1 MKIRSCALFR
11 WINCLDRIFTYS
23 KIDKGL
29 SFNFEVFFL
38 LLSLPNKL
46 FQLRFTDSQ
55 RANLKYS
62 MRTKTSY
69 NQLQKY
75 LRHCTL
81 FWHKWPVHDLVLVI
95 PPPPLIK
102 VASNTRPYSKRGGTT
117 LNWREEGGQYYILQT
132 CDQERFEA
140 RKVVFPWE
148 CFIIFAT
155 GCSSFYHEK
164 QFFDFF
170 PPPPPHFYC
179 FSSTITTNSIFL
191 LFTIHHHHR
200 NAVVVVVVVGK
211 QWTCG
216 GGGDGGGGG
225 EKTVESNL
233 KEIKISEYFFS
244 IIIFFQFFMEIR
256 NSDFCHRHPNGVENF
271 LLFWTFFG
279 LLYGDQNF

>member
-102 VASNTRPYSKRGGTT
+102 VASNTRPYSKREGTT

-170 PPPPPHFYC
+170 PPPPPHHTSIVFPPSSTPTPYFYC
-179 FSSTITTNSIFL
+179 SPFTITIEMRWWWWWWWENNG
-191 LFTIHHHHR
+191 HVVV
-200 NAVVVVVVVGK
+200 AVMVVVVVRK
-211 QWTCG
+211 QQ
-216 GGGDGGGGG
+216 
-225 EKTVESNL
+225 KV
-233 KEIKISEYFFS
+233 I
-244 IIIFFQFFMEIR
+244 
-256 NSDFCHRHPNGVENF
+256 
-271 LLFWTFFG
+271 
-279 LLYGDQNF
+279 